1 MTPEHNEFVLST
13 AYHSGWI
20 NLDQYHAAVA
30 ALQAMPHLSAIDFL
44 LEQTI
49 INPEQAEGL
58 RQALNPAP
66 PAVEAAAVQADVA
79 LEKSPVQ
86 AEAPA
91 TPDANGRHEAA
102 AQV

>member
-1 MTPEHNEFVLST
+1 MSPEHNEFVLST

-49 INPEQAEGL
+49 IDPGQAEGL
-58 RQALNPAP
+58 RQSLNPAT
-66 PAVEAAAVQADVA
+66 PAAETAAAPAEGV
-79 LEKSPVQ
+79 LEKP
-86 AEAPA
+86 
-91 TPDANGRHEAA
+91 H
-102 AQV
+102 AQVEVGPSRELPDGMDITEL